1 MNSIFN
7 SQNRLY
13 FLLFVFC
20 LFCFTAVL
28 LPQKTFLFLVQE
40 DGPFESAAATFFLL
54 SSILFFLLFFRK
66 SSFKKAADAAYFN
79 SRSKRIFF
87 FLLGL
92 LFIFLVGEE
101 ISWGQRIFGFETP
114 EGMAE
119 RNMQGETNLHNLDIF
134 HILKSKSGEE
144 GIDKTGL
151 EAYLTAKK
159 IFVYI
164 FLCFLFLLPLGVR
177 FVPFIRDLAKRFYVP
192 VPPIQIGILF
202 ILNILVYKAFK
213 PLATGYRGIG
223 RGLEELEEFNFAL
236 ILFLVPFV
244 WFSFS
249 TNSKKRTAEHELDKD
264 KRVKIISTSHS

>member
-1 MNSIFN
+1 MNNIFN
-7 SQNRLY
+7 SQDKFY
-13 FLLFVFC
+13 LLVFVFC
-20 LFCFTAVL
+20 LFCFTAVM
-28 LPQKTFLFLVQE
+28 LPQETFLFLVQE
-40 DGPFESAAATFFLL
+40 DGPFEWAGATFFLL

-79 SRSKRIFF
+79 TRSKRIFF

-134 HILKSKSGEE
+134 HLLKSRSGGE
-144 GIDKTGL
+144 GINKTGL

-177 FVPFIRDLAKRFYVP
+177 FVSFIRDLAKRFYVP

-213 PLATGYRGIG
+213 PLATGYHGIG

-236 ILFLVPFV
+236 ILFLVPLV
-244 WFSFS
+244 WFGFS
-249 TNSKKRTAEHELDKD
+249 KPPKKRATEQDQKD
-264 KRVKIISTSHS
+264 DQKVKIISTTHP